1 MEIDKAQ
8 ESEAQP
14 RHSNGRLKKGAR
26 LNPVGGDRRTAMMLR
41 NLQDLTPRAI
51 ARLGKLVES
60 ESEQIALGAVKE
72 VLDRNLGKAKQSVS
86 VDVDVSLNKLHLEA
100 LQRLADMAQAK
111 PDMIDVTPSAEPII
125 DAIAIGTAKEVP

>member
-1 MEIDKAQ
+1 
-8 ESEAQP
+8 
-14 RHSNGRLKKGAR
+14 
-26 LNPVGGDRRTAMMLR
+26 MMLR